1 MPPGIPV
8 ATVGV
13 NAARNAGLLA
23 LQMLALSDK
32 KTEEKFEKFKKDLKE
47 KVVKANRD
55 LQTIDKYAFKTN

>member
-32 KTEEKFEKFKKDLKE
+32 KTEERFKQFKKELKE
-47 KVVKANRD
+47 KVVKANQD
-55 LQTIDKYAFKTN
+55 LQSVNKYAYKTN